1 MKGAWFW
8 RDVAEILGEDVLDQA
23 FADFY
28 QAHVGEAANLQDL
41 VDAVKA
47 EGTPAQVA
55 EIEAAETA
63 WLHTLACPVDT
74 STLCP

>member
-8 RDVAEILGEDVLDQA
+8 REVSEILGEDVLNQA
-23 FADFY
+23 FANFY
-28 QAHVGEAANLQDL
+28 QANVGQAANLQDII
-41 VDAVKA
+41 DAAKA
-47 EGTPAQVA
+47 EASPQQVA